1 MPRMSEK
8 RDYYETLGVDR
19 KATEDEIKKA
29 YRKKALEFHPDRNPG
44 NAEAEAQFKAAAEA
58 YSVLSDA
65 EHRARYDRFGHQA
78 FGSGGQYAGP
88 QFTNVEDIF
97 EAFGGSI
104 FGDLFGGRRRS
115 GPQAGR
121 DLRIEL
127 SLTLEEI
134 DTGVEKRVEL
144 KRRESCAPCKGTGA
158 KPGTSA
164 APCTG
169 CGGRGQVYRNQGFFT
184 MGLVCPRCRGA
195 GTTIESPCASCNGQ
209 GRTEQKVEIKIDV
222 PAGVEDG
229 LQLRV
234 TGEGDAGDP
243 GAPRGSLYCVVREIE
258 HKMFQRT
265 GADVLCE
272 LPFTFSQL
280 ALGDEV
286 EVPTLRGRAK
296 MTIPAGTQSGRVFR
310 MRSQG
315 VPQLDGRGRGD
326 QLVRVFVE
334 VPTKLDARQKEL
346 LKEFSELERKNAGDK
361 SFFDKIASYFS

>member
-1 MPRMSEK
+1 MSDK
-8 RDYYETLGVDR
+8 RDYYDVLGVDR
-19 KATEDEIKKA
+19 KAGEEEIKKA
-29 YRKKALEFHPDRNPG
+29 YRQAALKFHPDRNPG
-44 NAEAEAQFKAAAEA
+44 DKQAEESFKEAAEA

-65 EHRARYDRFGHQA
+65 EKRARYDRFGHQA
-78 FGSGGQYAGP
+78 FGSGGASAGP

-104 FGDLFGGRRRS
+104 FGDLFGGGRRRA

-127 SLTLEEI
+127 ALTLEEV
-134 DTGVEKRVEL
+134 DKGVEKRVEI
-144 KRRESCAPCKGTGA
+144 KRRELCTPCKGTGA
-158 KPGTSA
+158 KAGSA
-164 APCTG
+164 PAPCAQ
-169 CGGRGQVYRNQGFFT
+169 CGGRGQIYRNQGFFT
-184 MGLVCPRCRGA
+184 MGLVCPRCRGS
-195 GTTIESPCASCNGQ
+195 GTTIENPCTSCNGQ

-234 TGEGDAGDP
+234 NGEGDAGDP
-243 GAPRGSLYCVVREIE
+243 GAPRGSLYCVVREKE
-258 HKMFQRT
+258 HKMFQRN

-272 LPFTFSQL
+272 VPFTFTQL

-286 EVPTLRGRAK
+286 EIPTLRGRAK
-296 MTIPAGTQSGRVFR
+296 MTIPPGTASGKVFR
-310 MRSQG
+310 MRNQG
-315 VPQLDGRGRGD
+315 VPQLDGHGRGD

-346 LKEFSELERKNAGDK
+346 LREFAELERKNSGDK
-361 SFFDKIASYFS
+361 SFFEKIASYFS

>member
-1 MPRMSEK
+1 MSEK

-19 KATEDEIKKA
+19 KAGEEDIKKA
-29 YRKKALEFHPDRNPG
+29 YRQAAMAHHPDRNPG
-44 NAEAEAQFKAAAEA
+44 DKAAEEKFKEAAEA

-65 EHRARYDRFGHQA
+65 EKRARYDRFGHQA
-78 FGSGGQYAGP
+78 FGSGGANAGP

-104 FGDLFGGRRRS
+104 FGDLFGGGRRRA

-127 SLTLEEI
+127 ALTLEEV
-134 DTGVEKRVEL
+134 DRGVEKRVEI
-144 KRRESCAPCKGTGA
+144 KRRESCLPCKGSGA
-158 KPGTSA
+158 KPGTTS
-164 APCTG
+164 APCTQ
-169 CGGRGQVYRNQGFFT
+169 CGGRGQIHRNQGFFT
-184 MGLVCPRCRGA
+184 MALVCPRCRGA
-195 GTTIESPCASCNGQ
+195 GTTIENPCATCHGQ

-229 LQLRV
+229 IQLRV

-243 GAPRGSLYCVVREIE
+243 GAPRGSLYCVVREKE
-258 HKMFQRT
+258 HKMFQRN

-272 LPFTFSQL
+272 LPFTYAQL
-280 ALGDEV
+280 ALGDDV

-296 MTIPAGTQSGRVFR
+296 MSIPPGTASSKVFR
-310 MRSQG
+310 MRGQG
-315 VPQLDGRGRGD
+315 VPQLDGTGRGD

-346 LKEFSELERKNAGDK
+346 LREFADLERKNSGDK
-361 SFFDKIASYFS
+361 SFFEKIASYFA